1 MTCESVYRIISKGG
15 VGLGTKIIN
24 IETGEELKGV
34 AKIEISSIVPDD
46 QVTAKITLNLVELD
60 VEVLEEKG

>member
-1 MTCESVYRIISKGG
+1 MACEAVYRIISKGG
-15 VGLGTKIIN
+15 VGLSTKIIN
-24 IETGEELKGV
+24 IETGEELKNV

-60 VEVLEEKG
+60 VEV